1 MLTRSSQ
8 QLNAVPHQTISCKI
22 NMKQKNYI
30 FKLLLK
36 IWFSTYFVYMFYLI
50 CMTIIAEKDKINR
63 PHCYINPVI
72 PYLYCLFIS
81 SILSGISI
89 TMFLNCFAIIRNNS
103 LYSFLSFFL
112 AHILIMLYVYIESE
126 YKIVSTLNLYT
137 IPFMVILLCLYIIF
151 RNKVQLTS
159 TCAT

>member
-1 MLTRSSQ
+1 
-8 QLNAVPHQTISCKI
+8 
-22 NMKQKNYI
+22 MKKKNYI

-36 IWFSTYFVYMFYLI
+36 IWFSTYFIYMFCLI
-50 CMTIIAEKDKINR
+50 CMTIIVEKDKINY
-63 PHCYINPVI
+63 PHCYINPVP
-72 PYLYCLFIS
+72 PYLFCLFIS

-112 AHILIMLYVYIESE
+112 THILIMLYVYIESE
-126 YKIVSTLNLYT
+126 YKMVTTLNFYT

-151 RNKVQLTS
+151 RKKVQLTS

>member
-1 MLTRSSQ
+1 
-8 QLNAVPHQTISCKI
+8 
-22 NMKQKNYI
+22 MKKKNYI

-36 IWFSTYFVYMFYLI
+36 IWFSTYFIYMFCLI
-50 CMTIIAEKDKINR
+50 CMTIIVEKDKINY
-63 PHCYINPVI
+63 PHCYINPVP
-72 PYLYCLFIS
+72 PYLFCLFIS

-89 TMFLNCFAIIRNNS
+89 TMFLNYFAIIRNNS

-112 AHILIMLYVYIESE
+112 THILIMLYVYIESE
-126 YKIVSTLNLYT
+126 YKMVTTLNFYT

-151 RNKVQLTS
+151 RKKVQLTS